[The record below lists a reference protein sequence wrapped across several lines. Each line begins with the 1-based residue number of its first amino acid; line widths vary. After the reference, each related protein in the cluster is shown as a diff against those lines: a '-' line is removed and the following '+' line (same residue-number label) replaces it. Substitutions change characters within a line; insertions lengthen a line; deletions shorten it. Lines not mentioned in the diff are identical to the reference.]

1 MECVAIIQ
9 AITAGRLLQATT
21 ADATRA
27 DTSPSAMAVGAL
39 GVGGVGTPVDDA
51 RTLLHMRLVVLVST

>member
-1 MECVAIIQ
+1 MGMGR
-9 AITAGRLLQATT
+9 AITAGRLQRAAT

-27 DTSPSAMAVGAL
+27 DTAPSAVAVGAL
-39 GVGGVGTPVDDA
+39 GVGAVGTPVDDA